1 VLYLIFTAIDSY
13 KSGTSKV
20 YKMVINS
27 NKAKLVVIE
36 LKLVIAKILSIPC
49 HLTNR
54 YFSIY
59 KRR

>member
-1 VLYLIFTAIDSY
+1 MDSY

-54 YFSIY
+54 
-59 KRR
+59 